1 MMKLMSEYFS
11 DDGKRTA
18 EITKQGLWFV
28 AKLMR
33 EEKVITHVT
42 TYNEDDAEHAAQ
54 EWVDNDTV

>member
-1 MMKLMSEYFS
+1 MSEYFS

-33 EEKVITHVT
+33 EEKVVTHVT
-42 TYNEDDAEHAAQ
+42 TYNQDDAEYAAQ

>member
-1 MMKLMSEYFS
+1 MSEYFS

-33 EEKVITHVT
+33 EEKVVTHVT
-42 TYNEDDAEHAAQ
+42 TYNEDDAEYAAQ

>member
-1 MMKLMSEYFS
+1 MKLMSEYFS
-11 DDGKRTA
+11 DDGTRTA

-33 EEKVITHVT
+33 EEKVVTHVT
-42 TYNEDDAEHAAQ
+42 TFNEDDAEYAAQ